1 MAREIKICPRCF
13 KPSVF
18 TFCFDYNEYY
28 CLNCGPLALMEK
40 CKAGTG
46 GQHNSHLI
54 KREKEKDVAA
64 KKVLENI
71 KGFLNPLN

>member
-1 MAREIKICPRCF
+1 LWALGSYGM
-13 KPSVF
+13 
-18 TFCFDYNEYY
+18 N
-28 CLNCGPLALMEK
+28 NCKK

-71 KGFLNPLN
+71 KGFLNINTIYDDVTCSSNI